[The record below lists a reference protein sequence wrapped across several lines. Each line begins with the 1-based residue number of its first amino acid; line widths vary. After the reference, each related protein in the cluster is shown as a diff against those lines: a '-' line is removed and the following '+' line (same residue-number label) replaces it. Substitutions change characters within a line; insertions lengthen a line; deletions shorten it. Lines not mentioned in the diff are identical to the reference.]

1 LCVLVAFGL
10 SSIGLRRDKRR
21 LPALVTLSV
30 SSVLMIVFVV
40 VPSYVE
46 FILSALGC

>member
-1 LCVLVAFGL
+1 MCLVAALGL
-10 SSIGLRRDKRR
+10 SGIGLRRDKRR
-21 LPALVTLSV
+21 LLSLIALTV
-30 SSVLMIVFVV
+30 SSAFTIVFLA